1 MLDFVIVYYLLNI
14 VTNYTTKSPI
24 LPHQFT
30 SVQSLSPVQ
39 LFATP

>member
-24 LPHQFT
+24 LHHQFT